1 MADMIFVRN
10 LAVFARHGVF
20 MEEAKLGQRFFV
32 DIACLT
38 STRQAAESDNPALTP
53 CYDAICQIAT
63 ETIKGERSKLLETVA
78 ERICENLFE
87 AFPIVFEVH
96 LEIRKPSAPVSAIV
110 DTVGVRV
117 ERSRG
122 G

>member
-1 MADMIFVRN
+1 MADTIFVKN

-32 DIACLT
+32 DIDCLT
-38 STRQAAESDNPALTP
+38 STRAAALADDPKLTP
-53 CYDAICQIAT
+53 DYGRICTIAT
-63 ETIKGERSKLLETVA
+63 ETILGERSKLLETVA
-78 ERICENLFE
+78 ERICENLFA
-87 AFPIVFEVH
+87 AFSEVFEIH

-117 ERSRG
+117 ERKRNG
-122 G
+122 

>member
-1 MADMIFVRN
+1 MVDTIFVRN

-32 DIACLT
+32 DISCLT
-38 STRQAAESDNPALTP
+38 STRAAAETDDPDLTP
-53 CYDAICQIAT
+53 CYDQICQIAT
-63 ETIKGERSKLLETVA
+63 ATILGERSKLLETVA

-87 AFPIVFEVH
+87 RFPDVHEIH

-110 DTVGVRV
+110 DTVGVRI
-117 ERSRG
+117 ERKRDA
-122 G
+122 